1 MLKTAR
7 HLLSFAPTPMGGLA
21 LGIASLGSSWSYV
34 DLGSNHVQYGAAII
48 GTILL
53 SLLVGKF
60 LLNPSLLLEDLRH
73 PVVGSV
79 VPTFAMALMVIT
91 ISLRDFMPNLSVA
104 LWFAAIAIHVLFL
117 AAFVY
122 HRSRTFVITDMVPSW
137 FVPPVGIIVAAISYP
152 TALYQPL
159 AEGLLWFGIVCYIML
174 LPVMVYRL
182 VCCGALPDNAKP
194 TFAVLAAPASVCLTG
209 YLAVV
214 NGPSKSVVALLLAI
228 ALIKTGVIYRFALHL
243 IRLPFSPGYAAF
255 TFPLAI
261 GATALFK
268 VQEQCIIWGVS
279 NFLVHSLGVLAV
291 VELFIAS
298 LVVLYVVF
306 RYVYY
311 YAITL
316 RRELAFA

>member
-7 HLLSFAPTPMGGLA
+7 HLLSFAPTPMAGLA
-21 LGIASLGSSWSYV
+21 LGIASLGGSWSYV
-34 DLGSNHVQYGAAII
+34 GLGSNHVQYGAAII
-48 GTILL
+48 GAILL

-91 ISLRDFMPNLSVA
+91 ISLQDFMPNLAVA

-117 AAFVY
+117 TAFVY

-159 AEGLLWFGIVCYIML
+159 AEGILWFGIVCYIML

-182 VCCGALPDNAKP
+182 VYCEELPDSAKP
-194 TFAVLAAPASVCLTG
+194 TFAILAAPASVCLTG
-209 YLAVV
+209 YLTVV
-214 NGPSKSVVALLLAI
+214 QEPSKIVVALLLAT
-228 ALIKTGVIYRFALHL
+228 ALVKTGVIYRCAKRL

-255 TFPLAI
+255 TFPLVI

-268 VQEQCIIWGVS
+268 VQEQCIVWGASQFMVGT
-279 NFLVHSLGVLAV
+279 VGAMAI
-291 VELFIAS
+291 VELLVAT
-298 LVVLYVVF
+298 LVVSYVAV
-306 RYVYY
+306 RYVYHY
-311 YAITL
+311 GVTQRKT
-316 RRELAFA
+316 RRFA